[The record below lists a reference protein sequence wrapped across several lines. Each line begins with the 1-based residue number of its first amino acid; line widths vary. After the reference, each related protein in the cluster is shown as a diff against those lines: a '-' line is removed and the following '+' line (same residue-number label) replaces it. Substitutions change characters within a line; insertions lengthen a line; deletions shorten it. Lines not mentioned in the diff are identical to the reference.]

1 MNNNNTVKQKLSKYL
16 FKGSS
21 SLATVQTISSDT
33 DIDKGNGGITIS
45 CESNDV
51 NDDILMENQIQV
63 KNIVQSQECLNYVNH
78 MNVFDQSPSLQSIAT
93 TATYTDTNSNSNIP
107 DFLDVGAF
115 INVRPIA
122 DDLKYKLLKF
132 PFKPTSCYYF
142 KNDMIPGAKRG
153 FSVGCLDKYDWMV
166 YSPTC
171 KGVLCKFCV
180 LFKPTLKDDYT
191 GYNRVIENNRKKI
204 IPIIK
209 TLIYCGTHDIA
220 IRGKCSDEGNFI
232 DLLKFRVD
240 SGDTILMNHFE
251 TCTTK
256 TKYVSHR
263 IQNEIISICGDVIRN
278 DIISCINDS
287 YVFSLLADETSDIS
301 GKEQLSIGIRYFNM
315 QSFEIREEFLGFTE
329 VQDLSAEGI
338 ANALINITNKYG
350 LSMSQLIGLGFD
362 GCSTMSGRINGV
374 QSIIRRKY
382 PMAFFYHC
390 ASHKLNLVIND
401 QNAIPDIRN
410 TSSTIKDIIRFF
422 RESILRRKLIPNV
435 PLFCETRWSE
445 KYKSVRLFSKYFEE
459 IKTVL
464 DSLALDQNVN
474 TATRNR
480 AFQLSCATSN
490 IGFLVRLELISFYSA
505 IMEPVVTKLQAV
517 SVNLHKGF

>member
-1 MNNNNTVKQKLSKYL
+1 
-16 FKGSS
+16 
-21 SLATVQTISSDT
+21 
-33 DIDKGNGGITIS
+33 
-45 CESNDV
+45 
-51 NDDILMENQIQV
+51 
-63 KNIVQSQECLNYVNH
+63 
-78 MNVFDQSPSLQSIAT
+78 
-93 TATYTDTNSNSNIP
+93 SNSNIP

-122 DDLKYKLLKF
+122 DYLKYKLLKF
-132 PFKPTSCYYF
+132 PFKPTSCYNF

-153 FSVGCLDKYDWMV
+153 FSVGCLDKYDWM
-166 YSPTC
+166 
-171 KGVLCKFCV
+171 
-180 LFKPTLKDDYT
+180 PTLKRGLYGAFIMKPFVKFYKIHEEAKKHSQLQCHKDSTASAKMFEDTLTFKKKTVLEQIDT

-350 LSMSQLIGLGFD
+350 LSLSQLIGLGFD

-374 QSIIRRKY
+374 QSIIRR
-382 PMAFFYHC
+382 
-390 ASHKLNLVIND
+390 
-401 QNAIPDIRN
+401 
-410 TSSTIKDIIRFF
+410 
-422 RESILRRKLIPNV
+422 
-435 PLFCETRWSE
+435 
-445 KYKSVRLFSKYFEE
+445 
-459 IKTVL
+459 
-464 DSLALDQNVN
+464 
-474 TATRNR
+474 
-480 AFQLSCATSN
+480 
-490 IGFLVRLELISFYSA
+490 
-505 IMEPVVTKLQAV
+505 
-517 SVNLHKGF
+517 

>member
-1 MNNNNTVKQKLSKYL
+1 
-16 FKGSS
+16 
-21 SLATVQTISSDT
+21 
-33 DIDKGNGGITIS
+33 
-45 CESNDV
+45 
-51 NDDILMENQIQV
+51 
-63 KNIVQSQECLNYVNH
+63 
-78 MNVFDQSPSLQSIAT
+78 
-93 TATYTDTNSNSNIP
+93 
-107 DFLDVGAF
+107 
-115 INVRPIA
+115 
-122 DDLKYKLLKF
+122 
-132 PFKPTSCYYF
+132 
-142 KNDMIPGAKRG
+142 
-153 FSVGCLDKYDWMV
+153 MV

-180 LFKPTLKDDYT
+180 LFKPTLKRGLYGAFIIKPFVKFYKTHEEAKKHSQLQCHKDSTASAKMFEDTLTFKKKTVLEQIDT

-278 DIISCINDS
+278 NIISCINDS

-382 PMAFFYHC
+382 PMACFYHC

-401 QNAIPDIRN
+401 R
-410 TSSTIKDIIRFF
+410 SSI
-422 RESILRRKLIPNV
+422 
-435 PLFCETRWSE
+435 
-445 KYKSVRLFSKYFEE
+445 
-459 IKTVL
+459 
-464 DSLALDQNVN
+464 
-474 TATRNR
+474 
-480 AFQLSCATSN
+480 
-490 IGFLVRLELISFYSA
+490 
-505 IMEPVVTKLQAV
+505 
-517 SVNLHKGF
+517 